1 MRYKLLAVFFITGLV
16 SLSSCKKFLE
26 EQSQSE
32 VIPKTAADFR
42 ELLMGSGYMA
52 NEEPSD
58 FLSLMDD
65 DVDFNI
71 EWGAGTGSSQVGG
84 STAKAGELY
93 YMWQPRLADR
103 NGQGPLPSVDNAGL
117 TAYAR
122 FFELI
127 KGCNAVLDNID
138 AALGSKED
146 KDRVKAEALAMRAF
160 YYFRLVNMYGA
171 PYNSNPNAPA
181 VPLKLNSSIDAA
193 YMKQATVAEVYTQI
207 LLDFK
212 QAITLMDPLPIRR
225 RDFHINQPAIHILL
239 SRVYLYMEKWEDC
252 LAETNKVFDQGSV
265 LTDMTG
271 FTTSNW
277 INYTNPEIEWMFGGK
292 VQAGTGSAYYPN
304 PKFIAMFDA
313 TNDIRLKYGFF
324 ISGGTL
330 MPAKYSSISF
340 NTLYQAVRTAEA
352 VLNRAEAYV
361 QLGKLPEALKD
372 LNDLRRT
379 RIIGY
384 KDESISDKVVLLQT
398 VRDERR
404 KEFYIEGFRWFDLRR
419 YGMPAIHHR
428 YQSELGESI
437 LDYTLTAKDAMYTL
451 PFPNVLLDRNPLL
464 IQNASGNM
472 PDRVGQ

>member
-1 MRYKLLAVFFITGLV
+1 MKYKLFAVFFVTCLL

-32 VIPKTAADFR
+32 VIPKTATDFR
-42 ELLMGSGYMA
+42 ELLMGSGYMG
-52 NEEPSD
+52 NEEPSS

-71 EWGAGTGSSQVGG
+71 EWGAGTGYSLVGG
-84 STAKAGELY
+84 SGAKTYEMY
-93 YMWQPRLADR
+93 YMWQPRLADQ
-103 NGQGPLPSVDNAGL
+103 NGLGNLPSVDDAGL
-117 TAYAR
+117 TPYYR

-138 AALGSKED
+138 AAIGSKEE

-171 PYNSNPNAPA
+171 PYNSNPDALA

-193 YMKQATVAEVYTQI
+193 YQKQATVAEVYAQI
-207 LLDFK
+207 LQDLK
-212 QAITLMDPLPIRR
+212 TATTLMDPLTIRR
-225 RDFHINQPAIHILL
+225 RDFHINQPAMHILL

-252 LAETNKVFDQGSV
+252 VAETNKVFDQGGV

-271 FTTSNW
+271 FTTGNW
-277 INYTNPEIEWMFGGK
+277 ITYTNPEIEWMFGGRT
-292 VQAGTGSAYYPN
+292 QAGNQNDYYPD
-304 PKFIAMFDA
+304 PKFIDMFDA
-313 TNDIRLKYGFF
+313 TNDIRRKYGFF

-330 MPAKYSSISF
+330 LPNKYPNTST
-340 NTLYQAVRTAEA
+340 NTLYQGVRTAEA

-384 KDESISDKVVLLQT
+384 TDESISDKVALLQT

-404 KEFYIEGFRWFDLRR
+404 KEFYMEGFRWFDLRR
-419 YGMPAIHHR
+419 YGMPEIHHR
-428 YQSELGESI
+428 YQRELGEAI
-437 LDYTLTAKDAMYTL
+437 LNYTLTAKDAMYTL
-451 PFPNVLLDRNPLL
+451 PFPTVLLMRNPLL
-464 IQNASGNM
+464 IQNTSGNM